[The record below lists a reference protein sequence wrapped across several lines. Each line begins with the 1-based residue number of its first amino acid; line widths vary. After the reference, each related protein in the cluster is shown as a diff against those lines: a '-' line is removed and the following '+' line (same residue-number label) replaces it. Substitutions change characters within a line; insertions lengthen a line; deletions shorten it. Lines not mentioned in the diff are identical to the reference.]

1 MTVKVSNLE
10 FGYSFETVLN
20 KISFNINKG
29 EIISILGPN
38 GAGKSTLI
46 KCLDGLLNYKNGN
59 IEIDGKSMKYMKRDE
74 ISKKIAYVPQSTS
87 TLFSL
92 RVFDMVMLGRRNYTS
107 LKHKKTD
114 CFKVLE
120 AIKMLN
126 IEHLAMKNFNQL
138 SGGQRQKVIIARA
151 IAQETDIIL
160 LDEATSNLDI
170 RHQLE
175 VMEIIKKFSRNFG
188 ITIIMILHDLNIASR
203 YSDRIIILKN
213 GDIAA
218 MGSAKE
224 VITEEKISSIYGV
237 ESHITNVGDKTHIVP
252 LKVKVI

>member
-1 MTVKVSNLE
+1 MTIKVSNLE

-20 KISFNINKG
+20 KISFNINNG

-46 KCLDGLLNYKNGN
+46 KCLDGLLNSTSGD
-59 IEIDGKSMKYMKRDE
+59 IEINGKNMKYMNRDE
-74 ISKKIAYVPQSTS
+74 ISKKIAYVPQATS

-92 RVFDMVMLGRRNYTS
+92 RVFDMIMLGRRNYTS
-107 LKHKKTD
+107 LKNKKTD
-114 CFKVLE
+114 YFKVLE
-120 AIKMLN
+120 SLKMLN

-138 SGGQRQKVIIARA
+138 SGGEKQKVILARA
-151 IAQETDIIL
+151 IVQETDIIL

-175 VMEIIKKFSRNFG
+175 VMEIIKKLSRNFG

-203 YSDRIIILKN
+203 YSDRIIILNN

-218 MGSAKE
+218 MGIAKE
-224 VITEEKISSIYGV
+224 VITEEIISSIYGV
-237 ESHITNVGDKTHIVP
+237 ESYITNVGDKTHIVP
-252 LKVKVI
+252 LKVKVV